1 MPIDLA
7 QTFTSND
14 QLYTRLRLCYL
25 TSFAIK
31 SDTQKLLLTSF
42 IIEGP
47 VVMILAIGS
56 NILAYASYKAF
67 MKRKSMS
74 TTVDRQQLAITNR
87 AVELTKIEKRR
98 QAKKEKMNQRLLKMT
113 IYLTIFSII
122 SHFIQFACQLIVS
135 VFSSYVS
142 ASTYAWTQLVYSF
155 IITIKHFFTIF
166 FYYYFNLNF
175 KSSLK
180 QLLCCC
186 WSNNQNNTN

>member
-7 QTFTSND
+7 QTFTPDD

-74 TTVDRQQLAITNR
+74 TTAAFNVNTQRLAITTHV
-87 AVELTKIEKRR
+87 VELTEIEQRR
-98 QAKKEKMNQRLLKMT
+98 QAKNDHLFNNILNH
-113 IYLTIFSII
+113 I
-122 SHFIQFACQLIVS
+122 SSHSVCSAINNILI
-135 VFSSYVS
+135 
-142 ASTYAWTQLVYSF
+142 
-155 IITIKHFFTIF
+155 
-166 FYYYFNLNF
+166 
-175 KSSLK
+175 
-180 QLLCCC
+180 
-186 WSNNQNNTN
+186 